1 MAKFK
6 QKPKKLNLLVIRN
19 IIIGVIMILLG
30 AYVLYTR
37 YYPLFRYLTAK
48 NLKSPSPPSPPEI
61 SDPPPGY
68 PPKVT
73 QFLQD
78 VKNNK
83 NCNSSTMTLANEST
97 INCGPIFINV
107 GGSVFE
113 FNITYNI
120 IITPNIDTKDGQPIS
135 SVEILL
141 TNHQWKKGST
151 SEVSEIQ
158 NEANVI
164 PLKSLIDEMKK
175 ADWAQLPFK
184 NATDIIVVGTASF
197 EVQGNDINTEKKRA
211 NDRAANLYR
220 EIYPIIPNRDNKNL
234 WTLNLGKYQENCS
247 TYANSNYQRPVL
259 IIAILERK
267 NNADDKYIKN
277 ALKGQLTS
285 FNGTKVNYMCYSG
298 SDFSDL
304 TNIKRVNQPSLL
316 ESQILPQ

>member
-1 MAKFK
+1 MRLE
-6 QKPKKLNLLVIRN
+6 PLRN
-19 IIIGVIMILLG
+19 IFYILIFLRILFQG
-30 AYVLYTR
+30 YLY
-37 YYPLFRYLTAK
+37 YHALFKPNSPEYSSEGYLTAK
-48 NLKSPSPPSPPEI
+48 NPKSSSPPNPKISDSPPA
-61 SDPPPGY
+61 Y
-68 PPKVT
+68 PPKLT

-78 VKNNK
+78 IKNNK
-83 NCNSSTMTLANEST
+83 NCNSSTMTLANESA
-97 INCGPIFINV
+97 INCGPISINIGDSLVKVNITINV
-107 GGSVFE
+107 I
-113 FNITYNI
+113 N
-120 IITPNIDTKDGQPIS
+120 TPNIDAKDGQPIS

-184 NATDIIVVGTASF
+184 NATDIIAVGTASF

-211 NDRAANLYR
+211 NDRAVNLYR
-220 EIYPIIPNRDNKNL
+220 EIYTIIPNKDNKNL
-234 WTLNLGKYQENCS
+234 WTLNLGKYQDNCS
-247 TYANSNYQRPVL
+247 VTTSSNYQRPVL

-267 NNADDKYIKN
+267 NNVDDKYIKKV
-277 ALKGQLTS
+277 LKRQLTS

-304 TNIKRVNQPSLL
+304 SNLKRVNQPSPS
-316 ESQILPQ
+316 ESDILP